1 VERDTPS
8 RQPRRTRGTYQLKRR
23 AERQDQTR
31 QRIVDAAIALHT
43 TIGPARTTVSA
54 IAERAG
60 VQRHTVYSHFPDER
74 ALGLACSGCHVERY
88 PLPDAA
94 AWRAIADPEERLRHG
109 FGEVYAY
116 YARHGEG
123 LAPILRDAESDTLT
137 RELIEL
143 RFRPA
148 FDRMR
153 DVLAEPFHARGDRRT
168 RLAAMLDLFLHLHTW
183 QMLARTTTATQAVE
197 AAVRATCAQGLAT
210 SR

>member
-1 VERDTPS
+1 VERDTPA
-8 RQPRRTRGTYQLKRR
+8 PRKYELKRR

-74 ALGLACSGCHVERY
+74 SLGLACSGCHVERH

-94 AWRAIADPEERLRHG
+94 AWREIADPEQRLRRG
-109 FGEVYAY
+109 FGDVYTY
-116 YARHGEG
+116 YAQTGEG
-123 LAPILRDAESDTLT
+123 LAPILRDAETDALT
-137 RELIEL
+137 HELLDL

-148 FDRMR
+148 FERIR
-153 DVLAEPFHARGDRRT
+153 DILAEPFHAPG
-168 RLAAMLDLFLHLHTW
+168 ASA
-183 QMLARTTTATQAVE
+183 
-197 AAVRATCAQGLAT
+197 
-210 SR
+210 

>member
-1 VERDTPS
+1 VNRDTPV
-8 RQPRRTRGTYQLKRR
+8 RRRRREPRTYELKLR
-23 AERQDQTR
+23 AERQARTR

-43 TIGPARTTVSA
+43 TIGPVRTTVSA

-74 ALGLACSGCHVERY
+74 TLGLACSGCHVERY

-94 AWRAIADPEERLRHG
+94 AWREIAVPEERLRRG
-109 FGEVYAY
+109 LTEVYAY
-116 YARHGEG
+116 YARHGAE
-123 LAPILRDAESDTLT
+123 LAPILRDAESDALT

-153 DVLAEPFHARGDRRT
+153 DVLAEPFPARGASRT
-168 RLAAMLDLFLHLHTW
+168 RLIAMLDLFLHLHTW
-183 QMLARTTTATQAVE
+183 QLLARTTTAQAVE
-197 AAVRATCAQGLAT
+197 AAVRAACVQA
-210 SR
+210 S